1 MTGIGVTAPEADGSW
16 RLFTGNELGVLL
28 LDYICRQRTAQG
40 TMPAHP
46 VAVMSIVSTP
56 MAARVAEHWGVE
68 LRRVLTG
75 FKYIGD
81 VINQLVEA
89 GEPERFLMGFEES
102 CGYLT
107 GLHVRDKDAVN
118 AALLVCEMAAHYK
131 MEGKTL
137 CQVMDEF
144 YAQYGTYYTK
154 ADSFALCRGWCHG
167 AHGRCDGSSAP
178 GAASGDRRGRCCRLH
193 RLSEHRRHRLPAAD
207 VLTWELEDGCAVTAR
222 PSGTEPKL
230 KLYFTVRAD
239 NREACLQRYEALRT
253 AMTGAAG
260 L

>member
-1 MTGIGVTAPEADGSW
+1 
-16 RLFTGNELGVLL
+16 
-28 LDYICRQRTAQG
+28 
-40 TMPAHP
+40 
-46 VAVMSIVSTP
+46 MSIVSTP

-81 VINQLVEA
+81 VMNQLVEA

-137 CQVMDEF
+137 CQVMDEL

-154 ADSFALCRGWCHG
+154 ADSFAFAG
-167 AHGRCDGSSAP
+167 AGAMERMGAVMDRLRREQLPEIA
-178 GAASGDRRGRCCRLH
+178 GAAVAGFTDYRNIAATG
-193 RLSEHRRHRLPAAD
+193 LPAAD